1 MNSLIFEE
9 SMHQIKPFSLT
20 QSFLKKAIATVS
32 LMCLSVSVFALPSD
46 RSQSISLVA
55 DKATYSERTG
65 ITTYTGN
72 VIIEQGTMKL
82 QAASLVAQLNKNKQ
96 MSTITATGSP
106 AKFQQQLESNR
117 GIARGEAQKI
127 VYNAETGIINLI
139 GNAYLYQDGASI
151 RSNTLKYSMNKG
163 DIEASGTSD
172 AAGTS
177 KGRVQIIIPPS
188 ATKTFPGAR
197 D

>member
-1 MNSLIFEE
+1 MLHNKLYNLSTTLL
-9 SMHQIKPFSLT
+9 KPT
-20 QSFLKKAIATVS
+20 AVS
-32 LMCLSVSVFALPSD
+32 AALLLASVSAWALPSD
-46 RSQSISLVA
+46 RSQQISLVA
-55 DKATYSERTG
+55 DHATYSDKTG
-65 ITTYTGN
+65 VTTYSGN
-72 VIIEQGTMKL
+72 VVIEQGTMKV
-82 QAASLVAQLNKNKQ
+82 QAASIVAQLNKNKQ
-96 MSTITATGSP
+96 MSTITANGGP

-127 VYNAETGIINLI
+127 IYYAETGIITLV

-163 DIEASGTSD
+163 DIEASGASNSQG
-172 AAGTS
+172 AAG

-188 ATKTFPGAR
+188 SSKSAPGVR